1 MVSVCLLYT
10 SIVARDGKTQANL
23 DYLKIFAPVQ
33 AAEVN
38 KADLQTAIESG
49 AGLIEG
55 AYDAD
60 KWEAFKEAYK
70 VAVEVMN
77 NACLL
82 YTSGMLVYKDSDYE
96 YLNDVVET
104 DIKSVSKEEKT
115 EEKKEAAPALLK
127 EKEMLAMPAD
137 GMIKPLSEEMCIRDR
152 C

>member
-1 MVSVCLLYT
+1 MT
-10 SIVARDGKTQANL
+10 EKHRQL

-77 NACLL
+77 NADADQDAVEKAAAALNAAMEALGDPKC
-82 YTSGMLVYKDSDYE
+82 SGNRRS
-96 YLNDVVET
+96 T
-104 DIKSVSKEEKT
+104 RRSST
-115 EEKKEAAPALLK
+115 
-127 EKEMLAMPAD
+127 
-137 GMIKPLSEEMCIRDR
+137 C
-152 C
+152 